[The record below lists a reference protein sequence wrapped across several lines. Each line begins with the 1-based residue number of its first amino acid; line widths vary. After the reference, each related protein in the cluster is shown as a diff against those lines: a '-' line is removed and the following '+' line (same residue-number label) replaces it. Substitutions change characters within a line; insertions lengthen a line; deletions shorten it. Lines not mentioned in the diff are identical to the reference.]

1 MGRKTAGILVG
12 AALAIAVLPVGGAPR
27 EKIERKVGADLVELD
42 YSDVSPPLRSIKP
55 IPPRFADNEEHEVKR
70 LPHHHPFRPLGR
82 QRDLAL
88 QSMAGPLVGTTA
100 GVNFDGLG
108 LPGYTVTGAPPDTN
122 GAIGATQYVQWV
134 NTAFAVFDKAS
145 GSRLYGPAN
154 GNTLWQGF
162 GGRCETDNS
171 GDPIAVY
178 DKVANRWLMTQF
190 AVSQAPYFQ
199 CIAVSTTSD
208 ATGTWR
214 RFAYQ
219 FPDFN
224 DYPKAGVW
232 PDAYYISFNMFNGT
246 TQAFLGAKACAFDRN
261 QMLTASGTPGPM
273 QCFQLSTTYG
283 GLLPS
288 DLDGSTPPPAG
299 SPDYFL
305 AFDDVNLNG
314 LNLWKFHVDWA
325 SPGSSTF
332 TGPAKIPGT
341 AFTEAC
347 NGGTCITQPGTTQQ
361 LDSLADRLMYRL
373 AYRNFGDHESLV
385 VNHSVN
391 VSGHAGVRWY
401 EVRSPNAS
409 PTVFQQGTFS
419 PDASHRWMGSIAQDG
434 AGNMLMGYSA
444 SSGTVRPSIR
454 YTGRLAGDPAGTMQ
468 AETEMFTGVG
478 SQTATLSRWGDYSA
492 MTVDPADDC
501 TFWYTNEYL
510 KASGTFNWST
520 RIASFKF
527 ASCGGTPTPDFS
539 VAASPS
545 SVAVTQ
551 GSSAPSTITVSSIN
565 GFNSAVSLGA
575 SGLPAGVSA
584 SFSSNPVTPPAG
596 SGATSTLTFTASSTA
611 ATGPAIVTV
620 TGTSGGTNRSAS
632 ITLTVNP
639 AGGGGGAQ
647 TAVFDSGLRTPKCA
661 AVGSSCDSGASLL
674 LGRDGKGPE
683 PNQPNT
689 VNASCA
695 DGTSGTFHSDE
706 SNDRV
711 MVSTTDGAAFAA
723 GKTVRIDATVWA
735 WTTPSSDHLDLYY
748 APDATSPVWTF
759 VATLTPAAA
768 GAQTLSAN
776 YTLPAG
782 ALQAVR
788 AQFRYQG
795 SATACSTGAYD
806 DHDDLVF
813 AVTPPAPDT
822 IPPTTSITAPASGA
836 TVGGTTTVSASASDN
851 VGVTRV
857 EFYVDGAL
865 KATDTATPYTF
876 AWDTTAYAAGSHDL
890 ASRAYDAAGNVGTS
904 ATVTVTVSNTGPV
917 TVFYDGA
924 ESATTTL
931 TFTSTTA
938 DTQWFRNSTS
948 AFAGTWR
955 YRAGNP
961 ANPTGN
967 YGNNGDARM
976 STPVLSL
983 AGASTATLTYAFKHS
998 TEATFDFFEVRIS
1011 VDGGNN
1017 WTTLVHVSGQSASW
1031 NLWAPPATINL
1042 NAYAGQTNVKIQ
1054 FRLTSD
1060 VSVVDWGAAVDEIK
1074 VVKQ

>member
-1 MGRKTAGILVG
+1 MARNTAAVVVG
-12 AALAIAVLPVGGAPR
+12 AALVIAVLPAGGAAR
-27 EKIERKVGADLVELD
+27 EKVERKVGAELVELD
-42 YSDVSPPLRSIKP
+42 HSDVSPPLRRIVP
-55 IPPRFADNEEHEVKR
+55 IPPRFQDNEEHEVKR
-70 LPHHHPFRPLGR
+70 LPHHHPFRALGR
-82 QRDLAL
+82 QPDLAL
-88 QSMAGPLVGTTA
+88 QSAPGPLVGTTP
-100 GVNFDGLG
+100 GVNFDGVG
-108 LPGYTVTGAPPDTN
+108 LPGYTPTGAPPDTN

-134 NTAFAVFDKAS
+134 NTAFSVFDKAT
-145 GSRLYGPAN
+145 GNKLYGPAN

-162 GGRCETDNS
+162 GGRCESDNS
-171 GDPIAVY
+171 GDPIVVY
-178 DKVANRWLMTQF
+178 DKAAGRWLMTQF

-208 ATGTWR
+208 AT
-214 RFAYQ
+214 
-219 FPDFN
+219 
-224 DYPKAGVW
+224 
-232 PDAYYISFNMFNGT
+232 
-246 TQAFLGAKACAFDRN
+246 DRN
-261 QMLTASGTPGPM
+261 QMLTPSGTPGAM

-299 SPDYFL
+299 SPNYFV
-305 AFDDVNLNG
+305 AFNDVSLSG
-314 LNLWKFHVDWA
+314 LNLWKFHVDWTSPA
-325 SPGSSTF
+325 SATF
-332 TGPAKIPGT
+332 TGPVSIPT
-341 AFTEAC
+341 AAFTEAC
-347 NGGTCITQPGTTQQ
+347 NGGTCITQPSTTQR

-385 VNHSVN
+385 VNHSVD

-401 EVRSPNAS
+401 EVRSPNAG

-419 PDASHRWMGSIAQDG
+419 PDASHRWMGSIGQDRS
-434 AGNMLMGYSA
+434 GNMLLGYSV
-444 SSGTVRPSIR
+444 SSTTVRPSIR
-454 YTGRLAGDPAGTMQ
+454 YTGRLATDPAGTMQ

-492 MTVDPADDC
+492 LTIDPVDDC

-520 RIASFKF
+520 RIASFRF
-527 ASCGGTPTPDFS
+527 DSCGGTPTPDFS
-539 VAASPS
+539 VGASPS
-545 SVAVTQ
+545 SVSVTQ
-551 GSSAPSTITVSSIN
+551 GSSANSTITVTSLN
-565 GFNSAVSLGA
+565 GFNGAVSLSA
-575 SGLPAGVSA
+575 SGLPSGVSA
-584 SFSSNPVTPPAG
+584 SFSINPVTPPANG
-596 SGATSTLTFTASSTA
+596 SATSTLTLTASATATTGA
-611 ATGPAIVTV
+611 ATISV
-620 TGTSGGTNRSAS
+620 TGTSGGTSHSTS
-632 ITLTVNP
+632 ISLTVNP
-639 AGGGGGAQ
+639 AGGGGAQ
-647 TAVFDSGLRTPKCA
+647 TAVFDSALRAPKCA
-661 AVGSSCDSGASLL
+661 TVGISCDSGTSLL

-683 PNQPNT
+683 PSQPNT
-689 VNASCA
+689 INGSCA

-706 SNDRV
+706 SNDRIK
-711 MVSTTDGAAFAA
+711 VSTTDGSAFAT
-723 GKTVRIDATVWA
+723 GKAVRIDATVWA
-735 WTTPSSDHLDLYY
+735 WTSPSSDHLDLYY
-748 APDATSPVWTF
+748 AADATSPAWTL
-759 VATLTPAAA
+759 VATLTPTAA
-768 GAQTLSAN
+768 GAQTLSGT

-782 ALQAVR
+782 PLQAVR
-788 AQFRYQG
+788 AHFRYLG

-822 IPPTTSITAPASGA
+822 TPPTTSITAPAAGA
-836 TVGGTTTVSASASDN
+836 TVSGTTTVTATATDD

-865 KATDTATPYTF
+865 KATDTAAPYTF
-876 AWDTTAYAAGSHDL
+876 AWDTTAYAAGSHGL
-890 ASRAYDAAGNVGTS
+890 ATMAYDAAGNVGTS

-931 TFTSTTA
+931 TFTSTTS

-948 AFAGTWR
+948 PYAGTWR

-976 STPVLSL
+976 TTPVLNL

-998 TEATFDFFEVRIS
+998 TEASFDFFEVRLS
-1011 VDGGNN
+1011 TDGGTN

-1031 NLWAPPATINL
+1031 NLWAPLATINL
-1042 NAYAGQTNVKIQ
+1042 NAYAGQSNV
-1054 FRLTSD
+1054 T
-1060 VSVVDWGAAVDEIK
+1060 VDEIK

>member
-1 MGRKTAGILVG
+1 MGRKTAGTLVG
-12 AALAIAVLPVGGAPR
+12 AALVMAVLPVRGAPR
-27 EKIERKVGADLVELD
+27 EKVERRVGAELIELD
-42 YSDVSPPLRSIKP
+42 YSDVSPPLRSIRP
-55 IPPRFADNEEHEVKR
+55 IPPRFQDNEEHAVKR
-70 LPHHHPFRPLGR
+70 LPHHHSFRALGS
-82 QRDLAL
+82 QPDPVL
-88 QSMAGPLVGTTA
+88 QAAPGPLVAATA
-100 GVNFDGLG
+100 GPNFDGVG
-108 LPGYTVTGAPPDTN
+108 VPNYSITGAPPDTE
-122 GAIGATQYVQWV
+122 GAMGATQYVQWV
-134 NTAFAVFDKAS
+134 NTAFAVFDKAT
-145 GSRLYGPAN
+145 GNMVYGPAN

-162 GGRCETDNS
+162 GGRCESDNS
-171 GDPIAVY
+171 GDPIVVY
-178 DKVANRWLMTQF
+178 DKAADRWVMTQF
-190 AVSQAPYFQ
+190 AVSASPYFQ

-219 FPDFN
+219 FSDFN

-246 TQAFLGAKACAFDRN
+246 TQAFLGAKVCAFDRN
-261 QMLTASGTPGPM
+261 QMLTASGTPGAM
-273 QCFQLSTTYG
+273 QCFQLGTNYG

-299 SPDYFL
+299 SPNYFL

-325 SPGSSTF
+325 SPASSTF
-332 TGPAKIPGT
+332 TGPTHVAGA

-347 NGGTCITQPGTTQQ
+347 NGGTCVTQPSTTQR

-373 AYRNFGDHESLV
+373 AYRNFSDHESLV
-385 VNHSVN
+385 VNHSVD

-401 EVRSPNAS
+401 EIRSPNAGPS
-409 PTVFQQGTFS
+409 VFQQGTFS
-419 PDASHRWMGSIAQDG
+419 PDANHRWMGSIAQDRS
-434 AGNMLMGYSA
+434 GNMLMGYSV

-454 YTGRLAGDPAGTMQ
+454 YTGRLATDSPGTLQ

-478 SQTATLSRWGDYSA
+478 SQTASLSRWGDYSA
-492 MTVDPADDC
+492 MTIDPSDDC

-527 ASCGGTPTPDFS
+527 DSCGGPPAPDFS
-539 VAASPS
+539 VSASPS
-545 SVAVTQ
+545 SVTVTQ
-551 GSSAPSTITVSSIN
+551 GTSGTSSITVASAN
-565 GFNSAVSLGA
+565 GFSSAVSLGA
-575 SGLPAGVSA
+575 SGLPSGVTA
-584 SFSSNPVTPPAG
+584 SFSPNPVTPPSGG
-596 SGATSTLTFTASSTA
+596 SASSTLTLTASATA
-611 ATGPAIVTV
+611 ATGTSGLTV
-620 TGTSGGTNRSAS
+620 TGTSGSLSHGAGL
-632 ITLTVNP
+632 TLTVNP
-639 AGGGGGAQ
+639 AGGT
-647 TAVFDSGLRTPKCA
+647 TAVFDTGLKAPRCSS
-661 AVGSSCDSGASLL
+661 VGSVCDSGPSLL

-706 SNDRV
+706 SNDRIK
-711 MVSTTDGAAFAA
+711 VSTADGAPFAA

-735 WTTPSSDHLDLYY
+735 WSSPSSDHLDLYY
-748 APDATSPVWTF
+748 AADATSPAWTF
-759 VATLTPAAA
+759 ITTLTPGAA
-768 GAQTLSAN
+768 GAQTLSAS
-776 YTLPAG
+776 YTLPSG
-782 ALQAVR
+782 TLQAVR
-788 AQFRYQG
+788 ARFRYQG
-795 SATACSTGAYD
+795 SAAACSTGAYD

-822 IPPTTSITAPASGA
+822 VPPTTSITAPASGA

-851 VGVTRV
+851 IGVTKV
-857 EFYVDGAL
+857 EFYVDAAL
-865 KATDTATPYTF
+865 KATDTTSPYSF
-876 AWDTTAYAAGSHDL
+876 AWDTTAYAAGSHGL
-890 ASRAYDAAGNVGTS
+890 VSKAYDAAGNVGTS

-924 ESATTTL
+924 ESATTSL
-931 TFTSTTA
+931 TFSSTTT

-948 AFAGTWR
+948 AYAGSWR

-976 STPVLSL
+976 TTPVLNL

-998 TEATFDFFEVRIS
+998 TETGFDFFEVRIS
-1011 VDGGNN
+1011 TDGGTT
-1017 WTTLVHVSGQSASW
+1017 WTALVHVSGQSASW
-1031 NLWAPPATINL
+1031 NLWAPLATLNL
-1042 NAYAGQTNVKIQ
+1042 SAYAGQSNVKIQ
-1054 FRLTSD
+1054 FRLTTD
-1060 VSVVDWGAAVDEIK
+1060 VSVTDWGAAVDEIK

>member
-12 AALAIAVLPVGGAPR
+12 AALAMAVLPVGGAPR
-27 EKIERKVGADLVELD
+27 EKIEKKVGAELVELD
-42 YSDVSPPLRSIKP
+42 YSDVSPPLRRIKP
-55 IPPRFADNEEHEVKR
+55 RPPIFQDNEEHEVKR

-82 QRDLAL
+82 QADHAL
-88 QSMAGPLVGTTA
+88 QLAPRPLVGTTP
-100 GVNFDGLG
+100 GMNFDGVG
-108 LPGYTVTGAPPDTN
+108 LPGYTVSGAPPDTN
-122 GAIGATQYVQWV
+122 GAVGSTQYVQWV
-134 NTAFAVFDKAS
+134 NTAFSVFDKAN
-145 GSRLYGPAN
+145 GNLLYGPAN

-171 GDPIAVY
+171 GDPIVAY
-178 DKVANRWLMTQF
+178 DKAANRWVMTQF
-190 AVSQAPYFQ
+190 AVSAQPYMQ

-219 FPDFN
+219 FGNGFN
-224 DYPKAGVW
+224 DYPKVGVW
-232 PDAYYISFNMFNGT
+232 PDAYYITFNMFTNGAT
-246 TQAFLGAKACAFDRN
+246 FAGAKACAFDRN
-261 QMLTASGTPGPM
+261 QMLTAAGTPGAM

-299 SPDYFL
+299 SPNYLL
-305 AFDDVNLNG
+305 AFDDVSLAG

-325 SPGSSTF
+325 SPASSTF
-332 TGPAKIPGT
+332 TGPVSIPT
-341 AFTEAC
+341 VAFTEAC

-385 VNHSVN
+385 VNHSVD

-401 EVRSPNAS
+401 EVRSPNAG
-409 PTVFQQGTFS
+409 PAVFQQGTFS
-419 PDASHRWMGSIAQDG
+419 PDASHRWMGSIGQDRS
-434 AGNMLMGYSA
+434 GNVLLGYSA

-454 YTGRLAGDPAGTMQ
+454 YTGRLATDPAGTMQ
-468 AETEMFTGVG
+468 GETEMFTGVG

-492 MTVDPADDC
+492 LTVDPVDDC

-520 RIASFKF
+520 RIASFRF
-527 ASCGGTPTPDFS
+527 PSCGGTPTPDFS
-539 VAASPS
+539 VAAAPASLS
-545 SVAVTQ
+545 VTQ
-551 GSSAPSTITVSSIN
+551 GASATSTITVSSVN
-565 GFNSAVSLGA
+565 GFSSAVSLVA
-575 SGLPAGVSA
+575 TGLPSGVSA
-584 SFSSNPVTPPAG
+584 SFSSNPVTPPANG
-596 SGATSTLTFTASSTA
+596 SASSIVTLSASSTA
-611 ATGPAIVTV
+611 ATGPATVTV
-620 TGTSGGTNRSAS
+620 TGTSGATSRSAS
-632 ITLTVNP
+632 ISLTVNP
-639 AGGGGGAQ
+639 AGGGGAQ
-647 TAVFDSGLRTPKCA
+647 TAIFDSVLSAPKCGV
-661 AVGSSCDSGASLL
+661 VGSSCDSGATLL

-689 VNASCA
+689 INGSCA
-695 DGTSGTFHSDE
+695 DGTSGIFHSDE
-706 SNDRV
+706 SNDRIT
-711 MVSTTDGAAFAA
+711 VSTTDGGPFAA

-735 WTTPSSDHLDLYY
+735 WTTPSSDHLDLFF
-748 APDATSPVWTF
+748 AADATSPVWTL
-759 VATLTPAAA
+759 VGTLTPTVA
-768 GAQTLSAN
+768 GAQTLSAS

-782 ALQAVR
+782 TLQAVR
-788 AQFRYQG
+788 AHFRYQG
-795 SATACSTGAYD
+795 AATACSTGAFD

-822 IPPTTSITAPASGA
+822 TPPTVSITAPASGA
-836 TVGGTTTVSASASDN
+836 TVGGTTTVSATASDN
-851 VGVTRV
+851 VGVARV

-865 KATDTATPYTF
+865 KATDTTSPYSF

-890 ASRAYDAAGNVGTS
+890 VSKAYDAAGNVGTS

-924 ESATTTL
+924 ESATTSL
-931 TFTSTTA
+931 TFTSTTT

-948 AFAGTWR
+948 PFAGAWR

-967 YGNNGDARM
+967 YGNNGDARVT
-976 STPVLSL
+976 TPVLNL
-983 AGASTATLTYAFKHS
+983 AGASTASLTYAFKHS
-998 TEATFDFFEVRIS
+998 TEASFDFFEVRIS
-1011 VDGGNN
+1011 IDGGTN
-1017 WTTLVHVSGQSASW
+1017 WTTLVHVSGLSANW
-1031 NLWAPPATINL
+1031 NLWAPLASVNL
-1042 NAYAGQTNVKIQ
+1042 NAYTGQTNVKVQ

-1060 VSVVDWGAAVDEIK
+1060 ASVTDWGAAVDEIK

>member
-12 AALAIAVLPVGGAPR
+12 AALVIAFLPVGGAAR
-27 EKIERKVGADLVELD
+27 EKVERKVGAELVELD
-42 YSDVSPPLRSIKP
+42 HSDISPPLRRIQP
-55 IPPRFADNEEHEVKR
+55 IPPQFQDNEEHEVKR
-70 LPHHHPFRPLGR
+70 LPHHHPFRTLGR
-82 QRDLAL
+82 QPDFAL
-88 QSMAGPLVGTTA
+88 QSVPGPLVGTTA
-100 GVNFDGLG
+100 GLSFDGVG
-108 LPGYTVTGAPPDTN
+108 VPGYTVTGAPPDTN
-122 GAIGATQYVQWV
+122 GAVGATQYVQWV
-134 NTAFAVFDKAS
+134 NVAFSVFDKAT
-145 GSRLYGPAN
+145 GNKLYGPAN

-171 GDPIAVY
+171 GDPIVVY
-178 DKVANRWLMTQF
+178 DKAADRWVMTQF
-190 AVSQAPYFQ
+190 AVSAAPYFQ

-261 QMLTASGTPGPM
+261 QMITPSGTPGAM

-283 GLLPS
+283 GLLPA
-288 DLDGSTPPPAG
+288 DLDGATPPPAG
-299 SPDYFL
+299 SPNYFV
-305 AFDDVNLNG
+305 AFDDTSLSG
-314 LNLWKFHVDWA
+314 LNLWKFHVDWTNPA
-325 SPGSSTF
+325 STTF
-332 TGPAKIPGT
+332 TGPVSIPT
-341 AFTEAC
+341 AAFTEAC
-347 NGGTCITQPGTTQQ
+347 NGGTCITQPSTTQQ

-391 VSGHAGVRWY
+391 VSGHSGVRWY
-401 EVRSPNAS
+401 EIRSPNAG

-419 PDASHRWMGSIAQDG
+419 PDASHRWMGSIGQDRS
-434 AGNMLMGYSA
+434 GNMLLGYSV

-454 YTGRLAGDPAGTMQ
+454 YTGRLATDPAGSMQ
-468 AETEMFTGVG
+468 GETEMFTGVG
-478 SQTATLSRWGDYSA
+478 SQTTTLSRWGDYSA
-492 MTVDPADDC
+492 LTIDPADDC

-539 VAASPS
+539 VGASPS
-545 SVAVTQ
+545 SVSVTQ
-551 GSSAPSTITVSSIN
+551 GSSATSTVTVTSLN
-565 GFNSAVSLGA
+565 GFNGAVTLSA
-575 SGLPAGVSA
+575 SGLPSGVSA
-584 SFSSNPVTPPAG
+584 SFSPASVTPPANG
-596 SGATSTLTFTASSTA
+596 SAASTLTLTASATA
-611 ATGPAIVTV
+611 TTGTATIAV
-620 TGTSGGTNRSAS
+620 TGTSGTSHSAS
-632 ITLTVNP
+632 INLTVNP

-647 TAVFDSGLRTPKCA
+647 AAVFDSVLRAPKCA
-661 AVGSSCDSGASLL
+661 TVGISCDSGTSLL

-689 VNASCA
+689 INGSCA

-706 SNDRV
+706 SNDRIK
-711 MVSTTDGAAFAA
+711 VSTTDGSSFAA

-748 APDATSPVWTF
+748 AADATSPAWTL
-759 VATLTPAAA
+759 VATLTPTAA
-768 GAQTLSAN
+768 GAQTLSAS

-782 ALQAVR
+782 PLQAVR

-795 SATACSTGAYD
+795 AAISCSTGAYD

-822 IPPTTSITAPASGA
+822 TPPTTSITAPANGA
-836 TVGGTTTVSASASDN
+836 TVSGTTTVTASAADD

-865 KATDTATPYTF
+865 RATDTAAPYTF
-876 AWDTTAYAAGSHDL
+876 SWDTTAYAAGSHGL
-890 ASRAYDAAGNVGTS
+890 VTKAYDAAGNVGTS

-931 TFTSTTA
+931 TFTSTTS

-948 AFAGTWR
+948 AYAGTWR

-976 STPVLSL
+976 TTPTLNL

-998 TEATFDFFEVRIS
+998 TEASFDFFEVRVS
-1011 VDGGNN
+1011 TDGGTN
-1017 WTTLVHVSGQSASW
+1017 WTTLVHVSGQSANW
-1031 NLWAPPATINL
+1031 NLWAPLATINL
-1042 NAYAGQTNVKIQ
+1042 NAYAGQGNVKVQ
-1054 FRLTSD
+1054 FRLTTD